1 MKILLINGSLR
12 GDYSSSL
19 KVAHAFV
26 KGMVEEY
33 GADTEVCEVALKDKR
48 IDHCHGCFV
57 CWKTTPGQCCIH
69 DDMDELRQ
77 MVMDSDI
84 IVESFPLYFFGLPSK
99 LKAFTDRMISYV
111 QEYRGNPG
119 DEENHRFLH
128 NMRYPELEKKKLILV
143 STCGYEVTDN
153 CYDAVFAER
162 RGKIHNGAG
171 TAGGSTLRAG
181 VCREGGTLSGEI
193 QRGWSRICKGRLFI
207 GTYVEQAAATVAWT
221 QYIRDGNQY
230 ELGQPGGWTLRK
242 AGVERGDTKEICS
255 EACLCDREWRN
266 PYPVPAQGNV
276 GRQKGNERCV
286 EKRQLCCLFQSHKSC
301 GWVLYDTTVW

>member
-153 CYDAVFAER
+153 CYDAVFAEFD
-162 RGKIHNGAG
+162 
-171 TAGGSTLRAG
+171 
-181 VCREGGTLSGEI
+181 
-193 QRGWSRICKGRLFI
+193 RICGEGK
-207 GTYVEQAAATVAWT
+207 Y
-221 QYIRDGNQY
+221 
-230 ELGQPGGWTLRK
+230 
-242 AGVERGDTKEICS
+242 
-255 EACLCDREWRN
+255 
-266 PYPVPAQGNV
+266 
-276 GRQKGNERCV
+276 
-286 EKRQLCCLFQSHKSC
+286 
-301 GWVLYDTTVW
+301 TTVLAPQGGPLS

>member
-153 CYDAVFAER
+153 CYDAVFAEFDR
-162 RGKIHNGAG
+162 ICGEGKYTDDPTWRAIYEKRCKEEGFTAYFDYSWQWAYQEKFKEAG
-171 TAGGSTLRAG
+171 HEYA
-181 VCREGGTLSGEI
+181 REGCLSERTWNKL
-193 QRGWSRICKGRLFI
+193 QRPL
-207 GTYVEQAAATVAWT
+207 
-221 QYIRDGNQY
+221 
-230 ELGQPGGWTLRK
+230 LGHSTFEMAINMNW
-242 AGVERGDTKEICS
+242 D
-255 EACLCDREWRN
+255 N
-266 PYPVPAQGNV
+266 PEV
-276 GRQKGNERCV
+276 GPYGKLV
-286 EKRQLCCLFQSHKSC
+286 
-301 GWVLYDTTVW
+301 